1 MSSSETW
8 SPSPEI
14 DQSSSSAA
22 IDERE
27 MSLSESSSSSTV
39 IPTFAAISSS
49 VGARPSLRLE
59 LADRAL
65 DLARPRAHRARHP
78 VERAQL
84 VDDRAADARDRVGL
98 ELDVAV
104 GVEAVDRADQA
115 EQPVR
120 DEIAVVDVRR
130 QARAEPAGHVLDERR
145 VAEDQLVAQ
154 RLLVRLP
161 VLEPQA
167 QRLGVASHAQENTSY
182 LKILLSAA
190 HANEPIHNASATAAT
205 AITHL
210 SARRRRDAR

>member
-1 MSSSETW
+1 MLPGSSIVSSSETW

-27 MSLSESSSSSTV
+27 MSLSDSSSSSTV

-49 VGARPSLRLE
+49 VGARPSLASSSPIARSIW
-59 LADRAL
+59 RA
-65 DLARPRAHRARHP
+65 RAPHRARHP

-84 VDDRAADARDRVGL
+84 VDDRAADARDRVRL

-104 GVEAVDRADQA
+104 GVEAVDRADQS

-120 DEIAVVDVRR
+120 DEVAVLDVRG
-130 QARAEPAGHVLDERR
+130 QPRAEPAGHVLDERR
-145 VAEDQLVAQ
+145 VAEDQLVAE
-154 RLLVRLP
+154 RLLPRLP

-167 QRLGVASHAQENTSY
+167 QRLGVAGHRRENTTY
-182 LKILLSAA
+182 LKILLSASPR
-190 HANEPIHNASATAAT
+190 E
-205 AITHL
+205 
-210 SARRRRDAR
+210 